1 MTILGFRDF
10 LITMTQSGSKSPKL
24 RYCVVEKFLSSLED
38 FFLLNIDDVWKSM
51 VIGVLTPPDLFLV
64 MLISAFNLFY
74 LLETQ
79 GIFMEIARGK
89 WSVYDTSR
97 AHRIQIESSHPG
109 FQLLAVPILAT
120 FLALL
125 LLPPRDLGILFSCL
139 VIVICEHF

>member
-1 MTILGFRDF
+1 MV
-10 LITMTQSGSKSPKL
+10 K
-24 RYCVVEKFLSSLED
+24 KFLGSLKD
-38 FFLLNIDDVWKSM
+38 FFLLNIDDVWKSV

-97 AHRIQIESSHPG
+97 AHRVQIESSHPG
-109 FQLLAVPILAT
+109 FPIT
-120 FLALL
+120 RGSNSCD
-125 LLPPRDLGILFSCL
+125 LPRFITSTS
-139 VIVICEHF
+139 